1 MEPTSLQDSML
12 ELETATSNM
21 QDIRKQLIAHIYP
34 SILSMEL
41 DPSKI
46 DDPEMYHAQARM
58 IAEARQLLSDV
69 ESAQARL
76 VTTKQ
81 KMKDGEVFAKSQQLN
96 AAAFL
101 ARIKM
106 TDLPDNGNITIDPSA
121 ITEQI
126 DKRYSDGDF
135 VIPDT
140 ELEVGGSMLPK
151 KQINQD
157 E

>member
-1 MEPTSLQDSML
+1 ML
-12 ELETATSNM
+12 ELEAATSNM

-34 SILSMEL
+34 SILNMEL
-41 DPSKI
+41 DPNKS
-46 DDPEMYHAQARM
+46 DDPEMYNAQARM

-69 ESAQARL
+69 ETAQARL

-81 KMKDGEVFAKSQQLN
+81 KMKDGEVYAKTQQLN

-101 ARIKM
+101 ASIKM
-106 TDLPDNGNITIDPSA
+106 TDLPNNGSVTIDPAA
-121 ITEQI
+121 ISEQI

-151 KQINQD
+151 KQNKDD